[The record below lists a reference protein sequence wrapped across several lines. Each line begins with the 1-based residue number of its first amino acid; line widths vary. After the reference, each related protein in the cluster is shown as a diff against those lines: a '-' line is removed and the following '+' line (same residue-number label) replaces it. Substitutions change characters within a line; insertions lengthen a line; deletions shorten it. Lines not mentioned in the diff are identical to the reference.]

1 MQQTQKQQTQPSPRQ
16 RQTRV
21 DREHAN
27 EVQKI
32 EIAGFDIDSVEINT
46 RILNKIQRKIQRRK

>member
-1 MQQTQKQQTQPSPRQ
+1 MQQTQKQSQPTTQ
-16 RQTRV
+16 RQVRV

-32 EIAGFDIDSVEINT
+32 EIAGFDIGSVEINT

>member
-1 MQQTQKQQTQPSPRQ
+1 MQQKQQSQPTTQHQ
-16 RQTRV
+16 RQVRV

-32 EIAGFDIDSVEINT
+32 EIAGFDIGSVEINT